1 MDLGLPC
8 GGPGSEVGFLR
19 KQGAATE
26 RTGSG
31 SRSYNVMTLANAPQ
45 QQRSYDLSI
54 RILNAAE
61 RVLQRDGLDGF
72 TIATVASEA
81 DVSVGGLY
89 GRFQNRDEL
98 VRAVQN
104 EIMLRLARYMSGVLA
119 ERFDSLGDMLDRF
132 VLELIGWHGDN
143 RNLLIGK
150 GSEEAANECEGV
162 IVRSLI
168 ESAQRFE
175 HEIKHP
181 HPAMALRFV
190 VHVLFASGARNRL
203 SNPALSDRFIP
214 WPALSE
220 EMRVFARRYLCAP

>member
-1 MDLGLPC
+1 
-8 GGPGSEVGFLR
+8 
-19 KQGAATE
+19 
-26 RTGSG
+26 
-31 SRSYNVMTLANAPQ
+31 MTLANAPQ

-61 RVLQRDGLDGF
+61 RVLQRDGLEGF
-72 TIATVASEA
+72 TIAAVASEA

-104 EIMLRLARYMSGVLA
+104 EMMMRLARYMTGVLA
-119 ERFDSLGDMLDRF
+119 KRFDSLADMLDRF

-162 IVRSLI
+162 VTLALI

-175 HEIKHP
+175 RDIKHP
-181 HPAMALRFV
+181 DPEMALRFV

-203 SNPALSDRFIP
+203 SNPAMANRFIP
-214 WPALSE
+214 WPALSD
-220 EMRVFARRYLCAP
+220 EMRVFAKRYLCAP